1 MKKTLLILAITLS
14 TASYSQLSD
23 DNWHHAVN
31 ECLATNPIDGLC
43 TNSPHG
49 IMPDWDVSNVDDMS
63 GTFKNKSTFNAD
75 ISNWDVSNVRLMEKM
90 FYEAD
95 DFNQPLDDLDTGDVI
110 IMREMFGKY

>member
-14 TASYSQLSD
+14 TVSYSQLSD

-63 GTFKNKSTFNAD
+63 GTFKNRSTFNAD
-75 ISNWDVSNVRLMEKM
+75 ISNWDVSNVRLMSKM
-90 FYEAD
+90 F
-95 DFNQPLDDLDTGDVI
+95 
-110 IMREMFGKY
+110 